1 MPIVLFAFLST
12 KTTLFVF
19 LRSFRRI
26 NTPPQGVVGGGGI
39 LLNKCDFSPRDLMKS
54 GIIWKAMKCENIFFP
69 SMAKKCIKMEGKS
82 TNNEKTSNTSSKY
95 GNAGHI

>member
-1 MPIVLFAFLST
+1 MYSVILSCLLCSLPFYRQKQLF
-12 KTTLFVF
+12 LFSSGH
-19 LRSFRRI
+19 LEEW
-26 NTPPQGVVGGGGI
+26 GGI

-54 GIIWKAMKCENIFFP
+54 GIIWKAMKCEKIFLP